1 MKKSL
6 IMIAALAIAISP
18 SLVSAKEVINVE
30 KEEILAETT
39 KYYKT
44 ITKYDNLSINA
55 YSSNTVNH
63 SNSYSEE
70 ISKEE
75 YDAAEESTIST
86 QESAS
91 VETNYKKMTTTIY
104 QENGNYKL
112 KNELNWK
119 TMPSVR
125 SFDIIGIGT
134 NQSVKVAGGIMF
146 NQYYCVSGGSC
157 TTSYSHTPKI
167 GSYGAGATFQLM
179 TGGLSTLRIT
189 MYYTLSKNTTAT
201 ITGLDAYGDYSHAT
215 SSISHSDAQN
225 YSVNLGG
232 INLNSSI
239 SGKYD
244 SIQSAHA
251 YKSIYW

>member
-91 VETNYKKMTTTIY
+91 VETNYKKMTTTIS
-104 QENGNYKL
+104 QSNGNYRFT
-112 KNELNWK
+112 NEVNWK

-125 SFDIIGIGT
+125 SFDIIAIGT
-134 NQSVKVAGGIMF
+134 NSNVKVANGVVY
-146 NQYYCVSGGSC
+146 NQYYCVNGGGCS
-157 TTSYSHTPKI
+157 TSYAFIQKI
-167 GSYGAGATFQLM
+167 TANGGGASFQLM
-179 TGGLSTLRIT
+179 TGNLSTLKIT
-189 MYYTLSKNTTAT
+189 LSYVLSKNTSAT
-201 ITGLDAYGDYSHAT
+201 LNGLDAYGDYSHAT
-215 SSISHSDAQN
+215 TTVSSSESQN
-225 YSVNLGG
+225 YSIGVGG

>member
-6 IMIAALAIAISP
+6 IMIAALAISICP
-18 SLVSAKEVINVE
+18 TFVSAKEDV
-30 KEEILAETT
+30 KILAETT

-44 ITKYDNLSINA
+44 TTTYDNLSINA

-91 VETNYKKMTTTIY
+91 VETNYKKMTTSIY
-104 QENGNYKL
+104 QESGVYKL
-112 KNELNWK
+112 KNEVNWK

-134 NQSVKVAGGIMF
+134 NSNVKVFGSPVF
-146 NQYYCVSGGSC
+146 NQYYCVSGGGC
-157 TTSYSHTPKI
+157 TTSYSSTPKI
-167 GSYGAGATFQLM
+167 TANGGGASFQLM
-179 TGGLSTLRIT
+179 TGSLSTLRIT
-189 MYYTLSKNTTAT
+189 IYYALSKNTSAT
-201 ITGLDAYGDYSHAT
+201 LTGLEAYGDYSHAT
-215 SSISHSDAQN
+215 TTVSSSEAQN
-225 YSVNLGG
+225 YSIGLGG